1 MAEQDKGNITS
12 NLTAS
17 NANAAQVSKTK
28 LKSSKVKDAISK
40 SRTMTGS
47 KPDVININP
56 IQELNQAFRE
66 AMNDENPNPKYREA
80 VSRSGQDPKKKMLV
94 PRSDA
99 DRNDCDRPYRQ
110 QSIQKKIV
118 DEARRKDPWDTIV
131 KAVPKLQG
139 HHERVEKLKSE
150 LKNLAPPENKEVKEG
165 TTTGDVAVWDK
176 PPPKGKSKKMTP
188 SQISKAKA
196 RAKAAGRTYPNLVDN
211 MAVSVKEAFEDIN
224 ELFEQMLDDAFDMEG
239 FIEEDF
245 EPSGMELYEDW
256 GEPLEEAEK
265 EGRRVK
271 LGKPFLT
278 PGGPKKRAV
287 YVKNERGN
295 VVKVNF
301 GDPNMTIKKSDP
313 ARRRSFRARH
323 NCENPGPRTK
333 ARYWSCKAW

>member
-17 NANAAQVSKTK
+17 DANKVATTKKPSAK
-28 LKSSKVKDAISK
+28 LKSSTVKDAISRTK
-40 SRTMTGS
+40 TMTGS
-47 KPDVININP
+47 KPDQINVNP

-66 AMNDENPNPKYREA
+66 AVNDVNPDPKHREA
-80 VSRSGQDPKKKMLV
+80 VSRSGQDPKQKQLV
-94 PRSDA
+94 PRDNK
-99 DRNDCDRPYRQ
+99 DRKNDDRPYRH
-110 QSIQKKIV
+110 QSIVKKIV
-118 DEARRKDPWDTIV
+118 DEAKKDPWDKIV
-131 KAVPKLQG
+131 KAVPKLKG
-139 HHERVEKLKSE
+139 HQERVDALKA
-150 LKNLAPPENKEVKEG
+150 NLAKTKVDEG
-165 TTTGDVAVWDK
+165 TTSSDVAVWDK

-188 SQISKAKA
+188 SQISRAKA
-196 RAKAAGRTYPNLVDN
+196 RAKAAGRPYPNLVDN
-211 MAVSVKEAFEDIN
+211 MAVSIKEIFEDFN
-224 ELFEQMLDDAFDMEG
+224 QSFKDMLDDALDTEG

-265 EGRRVK
+265 SGRKVK

-287 YVKNERGN
+287 YVKNENGN

-301 GDPNMTIKKSDP
+301 GDPNMAIKKHIKSN
-313 ARRRSFRARH
+313 RKSFRARH
-323 NCENPGPRTK
+323 NCDNPGPRTK